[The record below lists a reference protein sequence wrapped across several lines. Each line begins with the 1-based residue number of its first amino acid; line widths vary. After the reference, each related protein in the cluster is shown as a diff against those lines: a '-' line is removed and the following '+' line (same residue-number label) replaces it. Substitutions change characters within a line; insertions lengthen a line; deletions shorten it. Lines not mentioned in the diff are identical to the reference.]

1 MPRFLTAS
9 HAVNSQWQ
17 MGVVSSIWLEVQVS
31 VYVFLQMTPLY
42 LCIKT
47 GKNSKLSCTF
57 GELQLGLS
65 KSSYFE
71 AIDKGLEKHSGAL
84 SNTLTLPPSGS
95 DLENGFFRTDPSL
108 ECFLNCGMG
117 KLD

>member
-1 MPRFLTAS
+1 MSQTLLALLIIDSFVWEVYGKLLVPKILTAS

-71 AIDKGLEKHSGAL
+71 AVDKGLEKHSGAL
-84 SNTLTLPPSGS
+84 SITLPYHPLGV
-95 DLENGFFRTDPSL
+95 T
-108 ECFLNCGMG
+108 
-117 KLD
+117 

>member
-1 MPRFLTAS
+1 MALLIIDSFVWEVDGKLSVLGFLTAS

-17 MGVVSSIWLEVQVS
+17 MGVVNSIWLEVQVS

-57 GELQLGLS
+57 GELQ
-65 KSSYFE
+65 
-71 AIDKGLEKHSGAL
+71 
-84 SNTLTLPPSGS
+84 
-95 DLENGFFRTDPSL
+95 
-108 ECFLNCGMG
+108 
-117 KLD
+117 